1 MSAAEAIPAEDH
13 ERVIANVIASL
24 LHRKATP
31 EEQARWQAEMR
42 KGLQAHDFMQA
53 ILDSPEFKR
62 MQAVVP
68 KYRIG
73 HYYSPV
79 VDPRFA
85 EPYVAKVDPNQRH
98 LPGIRIDD
106 DAMVQLWR
114 SFDPFLKPRPFPIEQ
129 TEGHRYWFANRAY
142 AFTDG
147 TALHCMLRHLD
158 PKRVIEVGSGYS
170 SACTL
175 ETAERFLREDI
186 ELTFIDPRP
195 QLLEELFSVAEPKR
209 KVEVMGALVQD
220 IPLSTFDRL
229 ESGDVLFIDSTHV
242 MKTASDVTYE
252 FLEVLPRLKPG
263 VHVHIHDIFWPF
275 EYPTRWS
282 LEDNRS
288 WNEIYALRAFLAFN
302 KAFEIVFF
310 TDYFWRFHKEELVRS
325 APWLNRNSGGGSI
338 WLRRR

>member
-1 MSAAEAIPAEDH
+1 MSLAEARPADDH
-13 ERVIANVIASL
+13 KGLIANVIASL

-31 EEQARWQAEMR
+31 EEQAKWQAAMR
-42 KGLQAHDFMQA
+42 DGMPAHEFMQA
-53 ILDSPEFKR
+53 ILDSPEFRR

-79 VDPRFA
+79 VDPKFA
-85 EPYVAKVDPNQRH
+85 EAYVAKVDPNQKS

-106 DAMVQLWR
+106 EAMVELWR
-114 SFDPFLKPRPFPIEQ
+114 SFDRFLKPRPFPIEQ

-147 TALHCMLRHLD
+147 TLLHCMLRHIN
-158 PKRVIEVGSGYS
+158 PNRMIEVGSGYS

-175 ETAERFLREDI
+175 ETAERFLDEDI
-186 ELTFIDPRP
+186 KLTFIDPRP
-195 QLLEELFSVAEPKR
+195 NLLQELFSVAEPKR
-209 KVEVMGALVQD
+209 EVEILGSLVQD
-220 IPLSTFDRL
+220 IPLSTFSTL
-229 ESGDVLFIDSTHV
+229 QANDVLFIDSTHV

-252 FLEVLPRLKPG
+252 FLEVLPRLNSG
-263 VHVHIHDIFWPF
+263 VYVHIHDIFWPF

-282 LEDNRS
+282 LDDNRS

-310 TDYFWRFHKEELVRS
+310 SDYFHRFHKEEMVRN